1 MYSLGDKELVA
12 FLRVD
17 LPLEIKK
24 RVLDKYEEG
33 IPAFWK
39 PHIKNRVKRYV
50 SQGQMFSQ
58 GFIYQGF
65 GGQLFN
71 ITFLEDG
78 SGIMSNNL
86 WHIGQ
91 VPKSLQEYL
100 PDNIPITECSA
111 LDFSYSLLSA
121 LQHKSHGGVIVQV
134 E

>member
-17 LPLEIKK
+17 LPSEIKK

-58 GFIYQGF
+58 GFIHQGF

-91 VPKSLQEYL
+91 VPKSLLEYL
-100 PDNIPITECSA
+100 PDNS
-111 LDFSYSLLSA
+111 
-121 LQHKSHGGVIVQV
+121 IVCPHY
-134 E
+134 